1 MKEEDIRPKKVFDEY
16 LSLAKS
22 DAETYFG
29 KSILQHVACP
39 GCGNEK
45 GIFKFQKMGFNY
57 EECPV
62 CGTLYNNP
70 RPVLQSFNDYYS
82 DSPSVRFWAT
92 NFYKE
97 TEQNRR
103 ELLIKPKAKLCLEI
117 LKKYYDGFQ
126 SNPAI
131 VDIGAGYGVF
141 CEELKKILPKSY
153 EVIGIEPAKALISV
167 CKDKHINIIPKFFE
181 TVNPNDFGSRNVVC
195 AVSFEL
201 LEHLHSPEKFIE
213 KCSEIIP
220 KNGLLILT
228 TLTWDGFDL
237 KVLADK
243 SDSIHPPHHINFFTK
258 KSIKILLEK
267 HGFSICEITTPGK
280 LDVDIISKKSN
291 AIKDPFVL
299 ELISSD
305 IGVKEMFQKFLQ
317 DANLSSHMMVVAK
330 KIE

>member
-1 MKEEDIRPKKVFDEY
+1 M
-16 LSLAKS
+16 
-22 DAETYFG
+22 
-29 KSILQHVACP
+29 ACP
-39 GCGNEK
+39 GCGNEM
-45 GIFKFQKMGFNY
+45 GIFKFRKYGFDY

-70 RPVLQSFNDYYS
+70 RPVLQSFNDYYC

-97 TEQNRR
+97 TEQSRR
-103 ELLIKPKAKLCLEI
+103 ELLIKPKARLCLDI
-117 LKKYYDGFQ
+117 LQKYSSDSQ

-141 CEELKKILPKSY
+141 CEELKKILPESY

-167 CKDKHINIIPKFFE
+167 CRDKHIHVIPKFFE
-181 TVNPNDFGSRNVVC
+181 NVTADDFCNHNVIC

-201 LEHLHSPEKFIE
+201 LEHLHSPEIFIQ
-213 KCSEIIP
+213 KCSQLIA

-237 KVLADK
+237 KVLQDK

-258 KSIKILLEK
+258 KSIKMLLERY
-267 HGFSICEITTPGK
+267 GFSICEITTPGK
-280 LDVDIISKKSN
+280 LDVDIVSKKSDEIN
-291 AIKDPFVL
+291 DLFVS
-299 ELISSD
+299 ELVSSD
-305 IGVKEMFQKFLQ
+305 NEVKELFQKFLQ
-317 DANLSSHMMVVAK
+317 DAKLSSHMMVVAK
-330 KIE
+330 KME

>member
-16 LSLAKS
+16 LSLARS
-22 DAETYFG
+22 DAEIYFG
-29 KSILQHVACP
+29 KSTLLPVVCP

-45 GIFKFQKMGFNY
+45 GIFKFRKMGFDY

-97 TEQNRR
+97 TEQSRR

-117 LKKYYDGFQ
+117 LQKYYDGSQ

-141 CEELKKILPKSY
+141 CEEFKKILPKSY
-153 EVIGIEPAKALISV
+153 EMIGIEPAKALISV
-167 CKDKHINIIPKFFE
+167 CRDKQIPVIPKFFE
-181 TVNPNDFGSRNVVC
+181 DVTVEDFGNHNVVC

-201 LEHLHSPEKFIE
+201 IEHLHSPELFIQ

-258 KSIKILLEK
+258 KSIKILLENY
-267 HGFSICEITTPGK
+267 GFSICEITTPGK
-280 LDVDIISKKSN
+280 LDVDIVSKKSS
-291 AIKDPFVL
+291 AIKDSFVS
-299 ELISSD
+299 ELISCD
-305 IGVKEMFQKFLQ
+305 NEIKEMFQKFLQ
-317 DANLSSHMMVVAK
+317 DARLSSHMMVVAK